1 MNVKKFLRKFGHIRP
16 LMYSISSKNFSE
28 NLNKYFPKK
37 NRNQKDNNK
46 KKLYKKLSKRNIG
59 KVNNLIKKHYSYL
72 NFKSLKKITIE
83 AIEEREYSKFIFSKC
98 INEIFNNLIKLGK
111 ELNIER
117 EDLEYIDIKTIKDSY
132 NNLGI
137 DKFAIDLKRQIQ
149 TNKKDY
155 LLSCEIPMPD
165 FISKSSDI
173 YEFETSF
180 SKGNFFTNYTI
191 VGDIV
196 EFDPK
201 KNFIILKTKYY

>member
-1 MNVKKFLRKFGHIRP
+1 M
-16 LMYSISSKNFSE
+16 
-28 NLNKYFPKK
+28 
-37 NRNQKDNNK
+37 
-46 KKLYKKLSKRNIG
+46 
-59 KVNNLIKKHYSYL
+59 
-72 NFKSLKKITIE
+72 
-83 AIEEREYSKFIFSKC
+83 
-98 INEIFNNLIKLGK
+98 IKLGK

-201 KNFIILKTKYY
+201 KISNFKDKILLIENADPGYDFIFGLKLKGIITMYGGANSHISIRYLNKIYLVVLELVLQSMRI